1 VQTVLRL
8 YPHKRNMKKDKVVFD
23 LDGVLLD
30 SETNLGWLDRALINA
45 LDELDIP
52 VTRENVEK
60 LYPGGLQ
67 DFEKAVKEFSLPPDR
82 VWKVRDKYYVN
93 EKLEMMTSGKLR
105 PYPDVKSLHK
115 LKEEYSLGII
125 SNSPAEVVDRFVRKY
140 ELESLFQAWVGR
152 GSELADLAKIKPAT
166 PLFKKL
172 KREMGG
178 GKYLYVGDREV
189 DEEFAENAGM
199 SFLYLRRNGKGLND
213 LNELVEYLL

>member
-1 VQTVLRL
+1 
-8 YPHKRNMKKDKVVFD
+8 MKKDNIIFD

-30 SETNLGWLDRALINA
+30 SETNLDWLNRALSNA
-45 LDELDIP
+45 LNELGIP
-52 VTRENVEK
+52 VTEENMEK
-60 LYPGGLQ
+60 LYPGGVQ

-93 EKLEMMTSGKLR
+93 EKLEMIDDGKLR
-105 PYPDVKSLHK
+105 SYTDVKSLHK

-125 SNSPAEVVDRFVRKY
+125 SNSPVEVVDRFVRKY
-140 ELESLFQAWVGR
+140 ELKSLFQAWVGR
-152 GSELADLAKIKPAT
+152 SSELADLANIKPAT
-166 PLFKKL
+166 HLFTKL
-172 KREMGG
+172 KREMGE

-199 SFLYLRRNGKGLND
+199 SFLYLRRDGKGLNG